1 MEMQRGYGKQKV
13 CMDFGTQEYL
23 FWDEN
28 VAEFRD
34 LGFGL
39 IGFGLEAN
47 CSPKTTGSTQSQFVT
62 NIPCSFP
69 WSLRAHLRK
78 TPASA
83 LNSAY

>member
-1 MEMQRGYGKQKV
+1 MQRGYGQQKV

-39 IGFGLEAN
+39 IGFGLKEQLQ
-47 CSPKTTGSTQSQFVT
+47 P
-62 NIPCSFP
+62 
-69 WSLRAHLRK
+69 
-78 TPASA
+78 
-83 LNSAY
+83 